1 MIPPKQGGLIVKA
14 YPGKHRV
21 VAAAILSVLINTPFA
36 YSAQEVA
43 PPEAQA
49 WIDVATFS
57 GMGMP
62 MGGMPGAGGGAMS
75 AIGSMLGGRGGS
87 GGNSFGNTR
96 SMSAGR
102 WVDVTVRAR
111 ANPNLDEA
119 QQAVPEGFLSP
130 ALELKTPKNAPPA
143 PLRDDEEV
151 KREEPE
157 RPKGR
162 MLLYWGCGSEI
173 RPGQP
178 KILDMATATPADFG
192 RFFVG
197 RSATQR
203 GAHSAAGRPLWPNPD
218 DSRMVPAS
226 ASLTG
231 EHAFSGKGI
240 PERFRFQIPAAQDL
254 MPALALE
261 QADKNG
267 ATDLSWNAISTA
279 RAYFVSAMGSNGK
292 EDMVMWSS
300 SELADTGFGLMDYQ
314 TNPAVDRWLK
324 EKVLLT
330 PTTTRCTV
338 PKGIF
343 GEHGG
348 MLRVIA
354 YGDELNLAHP
364 PRPKDPK
371 AKWEPVWAVK
381 VRVKAVTNGFLG
393 MKGMSGVGHDAGD
406 AGSERGKAR
415 NEETQILPKVPKPME
430 LLKGI
435 FGG

>member
-1 MIPPKQGGLIVKA
+1 MQPVPGNARLVTATVFAAFLSIPT
-14 YPGKHRV
+14 V
-21 VAAAILSVLINTPFA
+21 V
-36 YSAQEVA
+36 SAQGAA

-49 WIDVATFS
+49 WIDIATFS

-62 MGGMPGAGGGAMS
+62 MGGMGGAGANPMS
-75 AIGSMLGGRGGS
+75 ALGGMLGGKAALGS
-87 GGNSFGNTR
+87 NSFGNTR

-102 WVDVTVRAR
+102 WVDVTVRSR
-111 ANPNLDEA
+111 ANPNLDQA

-130 ALELKTPKNAPPA
+130 ALELKTPKNAPP
-143 PLRDDEEV
+143 PPRDEEDV
-151 KREEPE
+151 RHEEPE
-157 RPKGR
+157 KPKGR

-178 KILDMATATPADFG
+178 KVLDMASATPGDFAK
-192 RFFVG
+192 FFVG

-203 GAHSAAGRPLWPNPD
+203 GAHAAAGRPVWPNPD
-218 DSRMVPAS
+218 DSRMVPAE
-226 ASLTG
+226 ASLKG

-240 PERFRFQIPAAQDL
+240 PDGFRFQIPAAQDL
-254 MPALALE
+254 MPPLTLD
-261 QADKNG
+261 QADSGG
-267 ATDLSWNAISTA
+267 ATELSWNAIATA

-292 EDMVMWSS
+292 EDMVMWTS

-314 TNPAVDRWLK
+314 TNAAVDRWLK

-330 PTTTRCTV
+330 PQTTRCTV

-348 MLRVIA
+348 MLRLIA

-364 PRPKDPK
+364 PRPKDAK
-371 AKWEPVWAVK
+371 AKWQPVWAVK
-381 VRVKAVTNGFLG
+381 LRVKAVTSGMLG
-393 MKGMSGVGHDAGD
+393 MAAQGRAG
-406 AGSERGKAR
+406 AAAKE
-415 NEETQILPKVPKPME
+415 EETSIVPKIPQPME

-435 FGG
+435 FGR

>member
-1 MIPPKQGGLIVKA
+1 VKA
-14 YPGKHRV
+14 FPGKHRV
-21 VAAAILSVLINTPFA
+21 VTAAVWSVLASIPAA

-62 MGGMPGAGGGAMS
+62 MGGMGGGAMG
-75 AIGSMLGGRGGS
+75 AIGGMLGGKGSGGA

-102 WVDVTVRAR
+102 WVDVTVRTR

-119 QQAVPEGFLSP
+119 QQAVPDGFMSP

-143 PLRDDEEV
+143 PLRDDEDV

-162 MLLYWGCGSEI
+162 MLLYWGCGNEI

-178 KILDMATATPADFG
+178 KVLDMATATPADFG
-192 RFFVG
+192 NFFIG

-203 GAHSAAGRPLWPNPD
+203 GAHGAAGRPLWPNPD
-218 DSRMVPAS
+218 DSRMVPAN
-226 ASLTG
+226 ASLVG

-254 MPALALE
+254 MPPLALE
-261 QADKNG
+261 QGDKNG
-267 ATDLSWNAISTA
+267 ATDLNWNAISTA

-330 PTTTRCTV
+330 PATTSCTV

-348 MLRVIA
+348 MLRLIA

-371 AKWEPVWAVK
+371 IKWEPVWAVK
-381 VRVKAVTNGFLG
+381 IRVKAVTNGFLG
-393 MKGMSGVGHDAGD
+393 MKAMPAGRSAAGHDAGETRPERPRQ
-406 AGSERGKAR
+406 SEESQG
-415 NEETQILPKVPKPME
+415 LPSMPKPIE

-435 FGG
+435 FGR